1 MTTFTEHY
9 GLRQPEETD
18 GYDIGEMNENM
29 ATIDAAMAAQEE
41 SMEEMNEKLGT
52 AADTGN
58 ETIFGKLNQMA
69 TNKAG
74 GFAGIKSLQRVTLSF
89 STSKGSAEATI
100 NEVDPEKCIVLM
112 DRIYDSSSM
121 EASISYSLTATK
133 VSASSGSSLNGS
145 IKLQFQIIELM

>member
-1 MTTFTEHY
+1 MASFTEHY
-9 GLRQPEETD
+9 NLIKPGEAD
-18 GYDIGEMNENM
+18 YYDIRDWNENM
-29 ATIDAAMAAQEE
+29 DSIDEGMAATAAG
-41 SMEEMNEKLGT
+41 MEEMNEKLGT

-58 ETIFGKLNQMA
+58 ETIFGKLNRMA
-69 TNKAG
+69 GNTAAG
-74 GFAGIKSLQRVTLSF
+74 FTGIKSLQRVTLAF

>member
-1 MTTFTEHY
+1 MATFTEHY
-9 GLRQPEETD
+9 DLIKPGTAD
-18 GYDIGEMNENM
+18 YYDIADWNENM
-29 ATIDAAMAAQEE
+29 DSIDEGMAATAAG
-41 SMEEMNEKLGT
+41 MEEMNEKLGT

-58 ETIFGKLNQMA
+58 DTIFGKLNRMA
-69 TNKAG
+69 GNTTAG
-74 GFAGIKSLQRVTLSF
+74 FTGIKSLQRVTLAF

-133 VSASSGSSLNGS
+133 VSASSGSSVNGS